1 MKNVII
7 FGANGQIARLVEQ
20 RLLSNK
26 QDLHLTL
33 FLRNA
38 HRLDFLK
45 NNPRVTIIDGDLK
58 DKIAVEAAM
67 KDQNIAFIAVVDH
80 DANNS
85 FTNNVIAGAK
95 ANGTTRIIATN
106 VLGIYDEV
114 PGEFGRWNAQMI
126 SKAGMFT
133 AKKSD
138 QLLAASGLNY
148 TTLRLPWLN
157 NRNDLNY
164 ELTHKN
170 EEYVGVSV
178 SRKSVVDLVVR
189 IINDPAFLANDSVGI
204 ADPATQGLDRPVY

>member
-1 MKNVII
+1 
-7 FGANGQIARLVEQ
+7 
-20 RLLSNK
+20 
-26 QDLHLTL
+26 
-33 FLRNA
+33 
-38 HRLDFLK
+38 
-45 NNPRVTIIDGDLK
+45 
-58 DKIAVEAAM
+58 M

-80 DANNS
+80 DVNNA

-95 ANGTTRIIATN
+95 IDGTTRIIATN

-114 PGEFGRWNAQMI
+114 PGEFGHWNAQMI
-126 SKAGMFT
+126 GRAGMAT

-138 QLLAASGLNY
+138 QLLADSGLNY

-170 EEYVGVSV
+170 EKYIGVSV
-178 SRKSVVDLVVR
+178 SRKAVADLVVR
-189 IINDPAFLANDSVGI
+189 IINDPTFLENDSVGI